1 MCLHDHLPGTYLD
14 TSLLPPHRVG
24 CFWKQNANL
33 QVLGSCPQPVW
44 GFRLLPIISNLGWSP
59 KGLPAASALP
69 FRRSSLL
76 LPLASEVF
84 VTSSRGEGSPA
95 GSWTYDPELKSQICL
110 ETSMWELSLL
120 KNHRSDE
127 GGLQKH
133 MSFEPVSVSG
143 EHTPN
148 IMNSH

>member
-1 MCLHDHLPGTYLD
+1 MLDVSGRRTPIYKFLGVALSLSGVSVFSPSSPTLGGAPRDSRRHLL
-14 TSLLPPHRVG
+14 SLSEDLLYSSLSLQKHSSLPPEER
-24 CFWKQNANL
+24 
-33 QVLGSCPQPVW
+33 
-44 GFRLLPIISNLGWSP
+44 
-59 KGLPAASALP
+59 AARQA
-69 FRRSSLL
+69 
-76 LPLASEVF
+76 
-84 VTSSRGEGSPA
+84 A
-95 GSWTYDPELKSQICL
+95 GRMTLELKSQICL